1 LSPVGPFG
9 ALCVPAS
16 SRGAPGS
23 RKVNSPIIPGLIL
36 EAFPASFRIPKRP
49 YPSFRVRQFLCMPYV
64 HQENQYFKNK
74 CFFAGHKCVWYCKYG
89 VQLNVAEFVPKLDA
103 ARARL
108 LFAPIGISF
117 SFHFGPSDPPDRH
130 RNTSAIFGRFREGRW
145 STQMHWFRHRYR
157 SPPCGSG
164 PGNPHYIK
172 IYGCAFFVVVHDLG
186 PRHGGDPE
194 CKQIQ
199 AEPPRTST

>member
-108 LFAPIGISF
+108 LFC
-117 SFHFGPSDPPDRH
+117 PDR
-130 RNTSAIFGRFREGRW
+130 NIVFLPFWT
-145 STQMHWFRHRYR
+145 
-157 SPPCGSG
+157 
-164 PGNPHYIK
+164 
-172 IYGCAFFVVVHDLG
+172 LG
-186 PRHGGDPE
+186 PAW
-194 CKQIQ
+194 Q
-199 AEPPRTST
+199 ASKHRRYFRPVPRGPVERQNALVPPSVPQPPLWLWPWEPPFYKDI